1 MLRVS
6 NIKTNIDDDKSK
18 ILELVLKKLKIK
30 ENEIIKFHIFKES
43 IDARKRGRIDFV
55 YTVDVEVKNEEKLLK
70 KGLKDVVQVK
80 QPN

>member
-43 IDARKRGRIDFV
+43 IDAR
-55 YTVDVEVKNEEKLLK
+55 
-70 KGLKDVVQVK
+70 
-80 QPN
+80 